1 MFATE
6 ILGAYPLF
14 FASELIERL
23 RYDVL
28 NDKTNGYLGSKLGS
42 QWIKN
47 AELGL
52 KWGGKPETHWNLTYK
67 NNGFKPAQVS
77 SATTLW
83 MSQAMNWRFDPQTMT
98 HYDTEKDFMRRIAK
112 FGIGE

>member
-47 AELGL
+47 DELGL
-52 KWGGKPETHWNLTYK
+52 KWGGKPETHWNLTLMRHIHFSIEEGADLEMDNYK
-67 NNGFKPAQVS
+67 HVLFVLCSLA
-77 SATTLW
+77 AWLW
-83 MSQAMNWRFDPQTMT
+83 VP
-98 HYDTEKDFMRRIAK
+98 
-112 FGIGE
+112 